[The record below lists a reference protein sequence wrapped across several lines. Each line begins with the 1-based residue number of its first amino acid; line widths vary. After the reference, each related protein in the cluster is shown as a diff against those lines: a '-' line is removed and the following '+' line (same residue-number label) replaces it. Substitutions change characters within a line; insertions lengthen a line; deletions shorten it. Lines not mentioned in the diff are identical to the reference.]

1 MLPSHR
7 AIEACIEPTS
17 RLCIELTSSPAS
29 RHNSSSDKPSSSL
42 VESVLGR
49 VASRGGDGGSGG
61 ASMTVSVQGP
71 KRRGL
76 MIGDEQVGH
85 AGARVD
91 LDRSHQI
98 PSGSSI
104 RSEKGANGEK
114 LLRCEVREIAVKS
127 SPWAAALRAAAKSK
141 SQNLV
146 QSGCHCFPCVPS
158 ASWRQY

>member
-1 MLPSHR
+1 
-7 AIEACIEPTS
+7 
-17 RLCIELTSSPAS
+17 
-29 RHNSSSDKPSSSL
+29 
-42 VESVLGR
+42 
-49 VASRGGDGGSGG
+49 
-61 ASMTVSVQGP
+61 MTVSVQGP

-76 MIGDEQVGH
+76 MIGDEQVRQRE
-85 AGARVD
+85 ARVD

-98 PSGSSI
+98 PSGYSI

-114 LLRCEVREIAVKS
+114 LLRCEVRESAVKS

>member
-1 MLPSHR
+1 
-7 AIEACIEPTS
+7 
-17 RLCIELTSSPAS
+17 
-29 RHNSSSDKPSSSL
+29 
-42 VESVLGR
+42 
-49 VASRGGDGGSGG
+49 
-61 ASMTVSVQGP
+61 MTVSVQGP

-76 MIGDEQVGH
+76 MIGDEQVRQRE
-85 AGARVD
+85 ARVD

-114 LLRCEVREIAVKS
+114 LFRCEVRESAVKS
-127 SPWAAALRAAAKSK
+127 SPWSAALRAAAKSK
-141 SQNLV
+141 SLQNLV

>member
-1 MLPSHR
+1 MLVLTLWRNLDELSCGRSGRGARALESLPPSLIHPGFCR
-7 AIEACIEPTS
+7 RSFSQFLRI
-17 RLCIELTSSPAS
+17 LGGWG
-29 RHNSSSDKPSSSL
+29 SDW
-42 VESVLGR
+42 
-49 VASRGGDGGSGG
+49 GSGG

-76 MIGDEQVGH
+76 MIGDEQVRQRE
-85 AGARVD
+85 ARVD

-114 LLRCEVREIAVKS
+114 LLRCEVRESAVKS